1 MFTVNCIEK
10 TKIKR
15 KRGREWPIFLKKRKI
30 ASRRVKSKRERERE
44 RQRQSRN
51 TNANIKIFGK
61 MNGLDDV

>member
-1 MFTVNCIEK
+1 MFTVSCIEK

-44 RQRQSRN
+44 RERDRDRVEIQTQTLKYLER
-51 TNANIKIFGK
+51 
-61 MNGLDDV
+61 

>member
-44 RQRQSRN
+44 RERDRDRVEIQTQTLKYLER
-51 TNANIKIFGK
+51 
-61 MNGLDDV
+61 

>member
-44 RQRQSRN
+44 TERERDRDRE
-51 TNANIKIFGK
+51 TETE
-61 MNGLDDV
+61 